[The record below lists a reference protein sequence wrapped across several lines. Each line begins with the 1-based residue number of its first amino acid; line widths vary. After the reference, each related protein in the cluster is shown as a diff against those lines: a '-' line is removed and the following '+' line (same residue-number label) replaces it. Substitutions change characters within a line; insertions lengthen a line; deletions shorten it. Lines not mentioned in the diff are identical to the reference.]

1 MGRNLRGGVMTVLQE
16 FGSWWFH
23 TIFQPYGRFVYVEN
37 LGWATIVVAIVT
49 TILLGLFYK
58 PNKHSRHSRF
68 MEHYGFPLILLSI
81 ATVLLPTMSVVL
93 VFIMPGIIVIG
104 GGIGILF
111 GLFIWLQ
118 NIKERRSLGKETV
131 HREGD

>member
-1 MGRNLRGGVMTVLQE
+1 MTVLQE

-118 NIKERRSLGKETV
+118 NNKERRRLRKLWKETV
-131 HREGD
+131 HRKGEYE